1 MTKGSPL
8 RLILMFALPLIAG
21 NIFQQLYTIVDGMVV
36 GKFVGVHALAAVGAV
51 DWYNWMVLG
60 VIQGFTQGFGIVVS
74 QEYGRKNMEGL
85 KAIIMTSLLLSA
97 IFSAVLL
104 VLMELSVSGALVIL
118 NVPEEIKDLA
128 GLYLRIIFAGI
139 PVVFAYNA
147 LSVILRS
154 LGDSR
159 SPLIAMVIATVSN
172 IIMDVVFVVSFGWG
186 VAGAAAATILAQF
199 FSAVYCAVVLAGIKD
214 ISLSGVKKEIDRR
227 WAASMIRLGTP
238 VALQNAII
246 SVGGIVLQAIVDT
259 FGVIFIAGYTAANK
273 LYGLLESAGLG
284 FGYAMLTY
292 SGQNLGAGDI
302 KRIRQGTRAACIIAI
317 ISCGV
322 VMAVM
327 MVFGKD
333 LLSLF
338 ISGSPEDAELTLK
351 YAFDFLK
358 LMCIFLPIL
367 YILHVVRSCLQGMGY
382 TRVAMVSGFVEL
394 FMRISTALLLTNFFG
409 ETALYWAEMLAWTG
423 ADCILL
429 PGYFINI
436 SRLQKGDNT

>member
-1 MTKGSPL
+1 MTKGSPV

-186 VAGAAAATILAQF
+186 VAGAAAATILAQL

-317 ISCGV
+317 ISCGI

-436 SRLQKGDNT
+436 SRLQKGDIT